1 MSKEELFKKYQEIV
15 LKTNGG
21 AYYLMSHLEVIPEN
35 QRNEVLV
42 ITNYHMNVYDWKTE
56 KTHNKYKNLLGDWY
70 YSLIK
75 FHEADEGAY

>member
-21 AYYLMSHLEVIPEN
+21 AYYLMSNLEVIPEN

-42 ITNYHMNVYDWKTE
+42 IINYHMNVYDWKTE

-75 FHEADEGAY
+75 FHKEDEGVY

>member
-1 MSKEELFKKYQEIV
+1 MSKEELFKKYQEII

-42 ITNYHMNVYDWKTE
+42 ITNYH
-56 KTHNKYKNLLGDWY
+56 NKYKKLLGDWY

>member
-21 AYYLMSHLEVIPEN
+21 AYYLMSNLEVIPEN

-42 ITNYHMNVYDWKTE
+42 IINYHMNVYDWKTE
-56 KTHNKYKNLLGDWY
+56 KTHNKYKKLLGDWY

-75 FHEADEGAY
+75 FHKEDEGVY